1 MSIGGLMVSKT
12 KFQFSGPGSYPWR
25 NINLLFDSDVV
36 DLH

>member
-12 KFQFSGPGSYPWR
+12 KFQFSGPRLYPWR

-36 DLH
+36 NLH